1 MPSWAGLWD
10 NVFAQPYA
18 LLNEPG
24 SAARDVARTMFPE
37 AQRDVGAVM
46 AALNG
51 AAPGAV
57 ATATLTEVA
66 PIQADGM
73 NLGGQRPI
81 ATQTLINRATTAAD
95 VVALNRIYQPTFAPA
110 IYPVDKSG
118 NGGGSKAGTIN

>member
-1 MPSWAGLWD
+1 
-10 NVFAQPYA
+10 
-18 LLNEPG
+18 
-24 SAARDVARTMFPE
+24 MFPE